1 MDDLRAI
8 GDALRNR
15 IRSGVGVVGAELNG
29 KANLLAVVTD
39 DLIQKGTLDAPSVI
53 RELASLIGGGGGGK
67 KHMAQAG
74 GKDVERID
82 EALDRAPQIVAG
94 LVEG

>member
-15 IRSGVGVVGAELNG
+15 IRSGVGVIGAELNG

-39 DLIQKGTLDAPSVI
+39 DLIQQGTLDAPSVI